1 MSTLRLALIA
11 LLACVGP
18 LAGTPVAV
26 AAPAAVVG
34 SAADFTLRNLDGQS
48 IALSS
53 FRGKVVLVNFWA
65 TWCGP
70 CQVEMPHLQKLHV
83 ELGQKGLVILGISAD
98 DSKLDASVKPLV
110 KSKGLTYMI
119 LRDPDTRV
127 VSQFNPSKTLPYN
140 FIVGKDGKI
149 VSTHAGYNPGDEVTL
164 RNELIALLAK

>member
-1 MSTLRLALIA
+1 MA
-11 LLACVGP
+11 V
-18 LAGTPVAV
+18 TPDAAAV
-26 AAPAAVVG
+26 PAAAAG

-48 IALSS
+48 VSLSS

-98 DSKLDASVKPLV
+98 DSKLSASVKPLV
-110 KSKGLTYMI
+110 KSKGLTYTI
-119 LRDPDTRV
+119 LQDPDTRV

-140 FIVGKDGKI
+140 VIVGKDGKI
-149 VSTHAGYNPGDEVTL
+149 VSTHAGYNPGDEVAL
-164 RNELIALLAK
+164 RDELIALLAK